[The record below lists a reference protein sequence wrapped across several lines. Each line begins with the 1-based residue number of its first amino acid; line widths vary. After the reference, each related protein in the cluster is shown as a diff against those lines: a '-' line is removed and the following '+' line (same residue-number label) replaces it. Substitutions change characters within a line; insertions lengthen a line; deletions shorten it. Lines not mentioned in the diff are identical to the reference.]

1 MYIVSLGGLRYVLG
15 IEYHTVM
22 LYLLFELDEL
32 LDTGGRAGGGMVF
45 SPFLEIT
52 RLDKEGCSEDG
63 FVEASKKESRVEEDF
78 VLGPEPWERSES
90 SEDFSVLKLAFDRL
104 LRSLKKGI
112 VPTNPLFY
120 VPSCNS
126 PTNGQ
131 MVVGSVKGMERLRLR
146 LRHDEGTSAVHVCVC
161 VITRGRYDECCS
173 VEDDYETV

>member
-45 SPFLEIT
+45 SPCLEIT

-78 VLGPEPWERSES
+78 VLGPESWERSES

-112 VPTNPLFY
+112 VPYQSPLLRAELQFTLKR
-120 VPSCNS
+120 PDGCGNRRG
-126 PTNGQ
+126 NGE
-131 MVVGSVKGMERLRLR
+131 VEVEVASRRRDFGS
-146 LRHDEGTSAVHVCVC
+146 ACVCVC
-161 VITRGRYDECCS
+161 DNEGQVRRVLFRRG
-173 VEDDYETV
+173 